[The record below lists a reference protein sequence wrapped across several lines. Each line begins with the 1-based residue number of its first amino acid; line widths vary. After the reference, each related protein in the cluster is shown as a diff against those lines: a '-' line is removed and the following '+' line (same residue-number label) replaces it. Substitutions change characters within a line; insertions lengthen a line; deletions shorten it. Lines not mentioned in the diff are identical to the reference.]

1 MPEVTELGLLL
12 EKIASDGMIVRRVTV
27 PVQDVVFVKSVL
39 EAYPGLAAVHAERT
53 RFSNKPSNASLVIA
67 TTAELAGELDEVL
80 SELSIT
86 PSR

>member
-12 EKIASDGMIVRRVTV
+12 EKIASDGMILRKVTV
-27 PVQDVVFVKSVL
+27 PMHDVVFVKSVL

-53 RFSNKPSNASLVIA
+53 PSSNTTRTASLVIA

-80 SELSIT
+80 SELIT
-86 PSR
+86 PSP